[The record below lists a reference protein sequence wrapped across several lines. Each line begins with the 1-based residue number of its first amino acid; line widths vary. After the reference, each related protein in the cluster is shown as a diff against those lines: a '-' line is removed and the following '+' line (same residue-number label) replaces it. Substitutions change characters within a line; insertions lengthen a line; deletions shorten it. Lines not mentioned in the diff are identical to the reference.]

1 MKNDSSADD
10 IVGIKRDNPS
20 RDLARCLCPS
30 SRSFQLFWMENHH
43 HVAVHLVHLFFS
55 PPPFFFTLFGGSI
68 SVMPATSRIPRV
80 GRRGISKFGK
90 LYRNSVERLLL
101 TLRAVCS
108 PSWSLSKF
116 SPTLRSRALSSKFSP
131 GTIQAGSLKRAP
143 KTRRRGRRRAA
154 RRRNEKSYLATGSRI
169 NEGNIPRVASRL
181 LTSVGI
187 WPRVHH
193 SRLASRKRRP
203 ATRKRDYRIMR
214 KVIFPICRDI
224 LARTV
229 RLFLSCYIVHIQ
241 TSLYP
246 ANVS

>member
-1 MKNDSSADD
+1 MIIRHAILRDVFVPRLGRSNSSGWKT
-10 IVGIKRDNPS
+10 IITS
-20 RDLARCLCPS
+20 LYI
-30 SRSFQLFWMENHH
+30 SFI
-43 HVAVHLVHLFFS
+43 FS
-55 PPPFFFTLFGGSI
+55 FPPPPFFLLSSAGAFQSC
-68 SVMPATSRIPRV
+68 PPPRAFLE
-80 GRRGISKFGK
+80 SEDEEFPKFGK